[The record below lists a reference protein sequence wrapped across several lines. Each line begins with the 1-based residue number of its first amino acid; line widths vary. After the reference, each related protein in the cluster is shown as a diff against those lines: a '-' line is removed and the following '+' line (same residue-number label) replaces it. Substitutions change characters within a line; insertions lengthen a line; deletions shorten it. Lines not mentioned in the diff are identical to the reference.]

1 MKILVTGTAGFI
13 GFHLAKKLLE
23 RGDEVVGLDN
33 INDYYDVNLKYA
45 RLNELGI
52 QIRHCEQSQAIS
64 ETPPHRDSHCERSAV
79 ILSSKYPSHKFV
91 KMDLADTQAI
101 NKLFETEKFDAV
113 CNLAAQAGV
122 RYSIENPHAYI
133 QSNVVGFMN
142 ILEACRHF
150 GVKNLAYAS
159 SSSVYGLNRSQPF
172 RTSDHTDHPISLY
185 AATKKSN
192 EMMAH
197 TYSHLYGIATTGL
210 RFFTVYGEWG
220 RPDMA
225 PMLFADAI
233 LNDRAI
239 KVFNHGNMS
248 RDFTYIDDIVGGVIK
263 VIDNPAKPLTD
274 LPSLREAKQRGNL
287 EHPEQDV
294 SLTKEENLPSDRS
307 TAPYRIYNI
316 GNNSPVQLLDFIKT
330 LEISLQKEAKKNFMD
345 MQDGDVVS
353 TYADIS
359 ALIDDFG
366 YKPDTSLEVG
376 VEKFVKWYKK
386 FYNRH
391 AK

>member
-13 GFHLAKKLLE
+13 GYHLAKELLQ

-52 QIRHCEQSQAIS
+52 DKE
-64 ETPPHRDSHCERSAV
+64 ELKNKKKV
-79 ILSSKYPSHKFV
+79 SSKTFPNHKFI
-91 KMDLADTQAI
+91 KADLEDVETI
-101 NKLFETEKFDAV
+101 NKLFETQKFDAV

-142 ILEACRHF
+142 ILEACRNYD
-150 GVKNLAYAS
+150 VKNLAFAS
-159 SSSVYGLNRSQPF
+159 SSSVYGLNKSQPF
-172 RTSDHTDHPISLY
+172 KTCDHTDHPVSLY

-197 TYSHLYGIATTGL
+197 TYAHLYGISCIGL

-233 LNDRAI
+233 LNDRPI

-248 RDFTYIDDIVGGVIK
+248 RDFTYVGDIVDGIIK
-263 VIDNPAKPLTD
+263 VIDNPALVSDKFTKQSKAFDENNPD
-274 LPSLREAKQRGNL
+274 PSI
-287 EHPEQDV
+287 
-294 SLTKEENLPSDRS
+294 SS
-307 TAPYRIYNI
+307 APYRIYNI
-316 GNNSPVQLLDFIKT
+316 GNNSPVQLLDFINT
-330 LEISLQKEAKKNFMD
+330 LEKAIGKKATKNFMD

-353 TYADIS
+353 TYADVS
-359 ALIDDFG
+359 DLINDFG

-376 VEKFVKWYKK
+376 IERFVKWYRG
-386 FYNRH
+386 FYIN
-391 AK
+391 KNKL